1 MKQQLINAPKHLI
14 PPFLLTTEHST
25 PRKGIF
31 TCRERRKT
39 ADNFVARELDIE
51 QISLLLAGE
60 EYFGL
65 YQVQKDNDPSSSEGI
80 VKRPE
85 REESSTKPGGLARL
99 KNATHRHI
107 VHTRHL

>member
-31 TCRERRKT
+31 TCRQRRKT

-65 YQVQKDNDPSSSEGI
+65 YQVQKDNGTDCNTGQPVIPLNDNLMEFLSL
-80 VKRPE
+80 
-85 REESSTKPGGLARL
+85 LASL
-99 KNATHRHI
+99 MEW
-107 VHTRHL
+107 